1 MSEIFSLAE
10 KFKIQS
16 EKQAEIIEQEVENAT
31 TQLNSF
37 MTAKLQESEAIIKQG
52 MESLDTSNEQLLTTL
67 AKHQTDMSTDL
78 DTYMSNVQAHT
89 VKHLN
94 LFAKDLEKTIEAYT
108 QHIAE
113 MIEQREDR
121 IAKVI
126 KSEMRKWLIAASL
139 GALAMLLLGLILGAS
154 LVNKYSK
161 PIYINQQIQPQPQM
175 QQPSINYGQR

>member
-1 MSEIFSLAE
+1 MSEALNLAE
-10 KFKIQS
+10 IFKAKSQQ
-16 EKQAEIIEQEVENAT
+16 QAKIIEQEVESVT

-37 MTAKLQESEAIIKQG
+37 MTAKLKESETIIKQG

-113 MIEQREDR
+113 LIEQREDR

-126 KSEMRKWLIAASL
+126 KSEMKKWAIISGFIAFMVL
-139 GALAMLLLGLILGAS
+139 MLGMIMGALII
-154 LVNKYSK
+154 NKFSK
-161 PIYINQQIQPQPQM
+161 PTYINQQIQPQI
-175 QQPSINYGQR
+175 QQPIDYGKK